1 MPPKL
6 SSKRR
11 IEKEIWKLGKD
22 EQSRRQVTV
31 VMSQLDKFAEQS
43 KTVIR
48 TKGVTVDISMQRLGS
63 AVRQAREQKKIT
75 QTQVANVVGCRQA
88 HISQIE
94 SGKTGVTLSRLQRI
108 ATAIG
113 IDVRK
118 LLEVVLTS
126 DPAPTEQP

>member
-43 KTVIR
+43 KTVIG
-48 TKGVTVDISMQRLGS
+48 TKGVTVDFIKPGRTALNFDIRISAEEVKLIEETLQAEERAMHTFESYFEDIHGERV
-63 AVRQAREQKKIT
+63 AFVRNTVYLRRRARGQK
-75 QTQVANVVGCRQA
+75 
-88 HISQIE
+88 S
-94 SGKTGVTLSRLQRI
+94 
-108 ATAIG
+108 
-113 IDVRK
+113 
-118 LLEVVLTS
+118 
-126 DPAPTEQP
+126 